1 MVQISLG
8 HRLQKVA
15 DFVPAGASLAD
26 IGSDHGYLAAWLLQR
41 RKIRLAIAGEL
52 NREPAERA
60 RQTARAVGLEERMLV
75 REGAGL
81 VVLQPGEVD
90 TIVIAG
96 MGGTTIIEILE
107 SNAAVMSTLRRL
119 VLQPNVAG
127 IRVRSWLSEHA
138 WAIIDEALVSENEI
152 IYEVI
157 VAEPGEMSQLTALQ
171 AEIGPV
177 LLRERPELFIPRVQ
191 SAIAERHYIAEQLL
205 QSPSAAA
212 AAKRQELLAQA
223 KELQSLLL

>member
-8 HRLQKVA
+8 QRLQKVA

-26 IGSDHGYLAAWLLQR
+26 IGSDHGYLAARLLQCG
-41 RKIRLAIAGEL
+41 KIRLAIAGEL

-60 RQTARAVGLEERMLV
+60 RQTARAVGLEEQMLV

-81 VVLQPGEVD
+81 AVLQPGEVD

-107 SNAAVMSTLRRL
+107 SNSAVMSTLQRL

-127 IRVRSWLSEHA
+127 AQVRSWLAEHA
-138 WAIIDEALVSENEI
+138 WSIIDEALVIENQILYEI
-152 IYEVI
+152 I

-171 AEIGPV
+171 AEMGPV
-177 LLRERPELFIPRVQ
+177 LLRERPELFSTRVQ
-191 SAIAERHYIAEQLL
+191 SAIAERHHIAEQLL
-205 QSPSAAA
+205 RSPGPAA